1 MTAKEINS
9 YFMGVLNWLG
19 HTIFVA
25 LLRISL
31 LIDDTSD
38 SSASRAA
45 LHSSSATGV
54 LWATHVPKTSKK
66 RTRSCGVVVILFF
79 LIEFRSEYIE
89 LVSVEKGE

>member
-1 MTAKEINS
+1 MTAKEINL

-19 HTIFVA
+19 HTISVA
-25 LLRISL
+25 LVRTSL

-45 LHSSSATGV
+45 LHSLSATGV

-66 RTRSCGVVVILFF
+66 RTRSCGVADILIF
-79 LIEFRSEYIE
+79 LVEF
-89 LVSVEKGE
+89 